1 METTNKGFEL
11 LEKYLMGPMGKLSQL
26 RLVRAVMAAGM
37 ASIPFTIVGS
47 MFLVLNILPQTMPF
61 LEDIF
66 NNTFFR
72 ISDLYMLANKCT
84 MGILALYFCIVIGYE
99 YTKIFADE
107 EGLNINPLNGAL
119 LSVFAFFMTIPELI
133 LSDGKI
139 TLINEISDSTKI
151 INGWNIGGDGVSHL
165 GTTGI
170 FTAIIMAVVAVQLYR
185 LCVKHNLIIKMP
197 EAVPEG
203 VSRSFTALI
212 PAFFVAFTV
221 IIINGVFLALGTDI
235 FKVIAIPF
243 SFVSNLTSSWF
254 GLLVIYFLISALWIV
269 GIRGANIIGAFLT
282 PIGLSNMQLNRQGAN
297 IPFAGEF
304 QNSFVIMGG
313 SGATLGLTIFIA
325 LLAKS
330 EQLKVLGRAGIVPSV
345 FNINEPI
352 IFGLPIIY
360 NPYLAIPFFLAPMT
374 CASTAYWAIK
384 LHMVNPVIAQ
394 IPWPSPIGIGAFI
407 GTAGDFRAV
416 LLSLLNG
423 VIAFLFYLPFIK
435 RYDNKLVKEE
445 QENVAGGSNDNLEID
460 NIVSVD

>member
-1 METTNKGFEL
+1 MT
-11 LEKYLMGPMGKLSQL
+11 
-26 RLVRAVMAAGM
+26 
-37 ASIPFTIVGS
+37 
-47 MFLVLNILPQTMPF
+47 F

-84 MGILALYFCIVIGYE
+84 MGILALYFCLVIGYE
-99 YTKIFADE
+99 YTKIFIDE
-107 EGLNINPLNGAL
+107 EGLNLNPLNGAL
-119 LSVFAFFMTIPELI
+119 LSMFAFFMTIPELV

-139 TLINEISDSTKI
+139 SLINEISDGTNI
-151 INGWNIGGDGVSHL
+151 INGWNIGGDGVSRL

-170 FTAIIMAVVAVQLYR
+170 FTATIMAIVAVQIYR

-197 EAVPEG
+197 DAVPEG

-212 PAFFVAFTV
+212 PAFLVAFV
-221 IIINGVFLALGTDI
+221 VLLINGVFVAFGTDI

-243 SFVSNLTSSWF
+243 SFVSNLTNSWL
-254 GLLVIYFLISALWIV
+254 GVVIIYFLISALWIV
-269 GIRGANIIGAFLT
+269 GIHGANIISAFVT
-282 PIGLSNMQLNRQGAN
+282 PIVLSNMQLNMQGAN

-325 LLAKS
+325 FLAKS
-330 EQLKVLGRAGIVPSV
+330 EQLKVLGRAGAVPSI

-360 NPYLAIPFFLAPMT
+360 NPYLAIPFFLAPMV

-384 LHMVNPVIAQ
+384 LHMVSPIIAQ
-394 IPWPSPIGIGAFI
+394 VPWPSPIGIGAFI
-407 GTAGDFRAV
+407 GTAGDYRA
-416 LLSLLNG
+416 LLLALING
-423 VIAFLFYLPFIK
+423 VIAFLIYLPFIK
-435 RYDNKLVKEE
+435 MYDNKLVKEE
-445 QENVAGGSNDNLEID
+445 QENAENGMDDLALDI
-460 NIVSVD
+460 

>member
-1 METTNKGFEL
+1 MENTNKGFEL
-11 LEKYLMGPMGKLSQL
+11 LEKYLMGPMGKVSQL

-47 MFLVLNILPQTMPF
+47 MFLVLNILPQTMTF

-84 MGILALYFCIVIGYE
+84 MGILALYFCLVIGYE

-107 EGLNINPLNGAL
+107 EGLKLNPLNGAL
-119 LSVFAFFMTIPELI
+119 LSMFAFFMTIPELI

-139 TLINEISDSTKI
+139 ALVNEISDGTSI
-151 INGWNIGGDGVSHL
+151 VNGWNIGGDGVSRL

-170 FTAIIMAVVAVQLYR
+170 FTAIIMAVIAVQIYR

-197 EAVPEG
+197 DAVPEG

-212 PAFFVAFTV
+212 PAFLVAFV
-221 IIINGVFLALGTDI
+221 VLLINGVFVALGTDI

-243 SFVSNLTSSWF
+243 SFVSNLTNSWI
-254 GLLVIYFLISALWIV
+254 GILVIYFLMSALWVV
-269 GIRGANIIGAFLT
+269 GIHGANIIGAFLT
-282 PIGLSNMQLNRQGAN
+282 PIVLSNMQLNIQGAN

-304 QNSFVIMGG
+304 QNSFVISGG

-330 EQLKVLGRAGIVPSV
+330 EQLKVLGRAGVVPSI
-345 FNINEPI
+345 FNINEPMV
-352 IFGLPIIY
+352 FGLPIIY
-360 NPYLAIPFFLAPMT
+360 NPYLAIPFFLAPMV
-374 CASTAYWAIK
+374 CASTGYWAIK
-384 LHMVNPVIAQ
+384 LNFVNPIIAQ
-394 IPWPSPIGIGAFI
+394 VPWPTPIGIGAFI
-407 GTAGDFRAV
+407 GTAGDYRA
-416 LLSLLNG
+416 LLLALLNG
-423 VIAFLFYLPFIK
+423 VIAFLIYLPFIK
-435 RYDNKLVKEE
+435 MYDNKLLQEE
-445 QENVAGGSNDNLEID
+445 QENLASGFDDDLSLDI
-460 NIVSVD
+460 